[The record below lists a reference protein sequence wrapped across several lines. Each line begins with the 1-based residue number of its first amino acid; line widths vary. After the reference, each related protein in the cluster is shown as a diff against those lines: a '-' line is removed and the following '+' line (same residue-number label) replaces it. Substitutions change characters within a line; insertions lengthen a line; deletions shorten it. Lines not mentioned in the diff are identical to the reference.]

1 MNAQRTR
8 AKIMGAAVGVV
19 LAVSMTASM
28 MLIPTQDAQAVPSY
42 SQLAQSKARHSNLKQ
57 QLSGVSS
64 DLAQQIIDLDDL
76 TNNQIPAAEKAAD
89 SAADK
94 AEAAQDAAEA
104 AESRL
109 KAAQK
114 DKADLEQKIKETGE
128 DYDDAHAAVA
138 QVARDSFHGSVA
150 SDTMSMVTGAKS
162 TDDFIESMQSESAVT
177 RSENAAAN
185 DAATEKNTSMNRK
198 QRLDAIEQQIAS
210 LKNQADADAASAQ
223 KAAADAQEKT
233 KTLNALRDKGTA
245 QREALEQRQ
254 SQLKSATAKE
264 AAQVVILQSQIDSYN
279 KQLAAQAAKQN
290 AAQKIAANSGSQ
302 ASSSSNSSSRPSSGG
317 SSSSSSH
324 SSSSSSNHGSASGM
338 NYSVPGNCPQGST
351 YCYGHSTG
359 NVGNAYPW
367 SQCTW
372 WAYIR
377 RGQLSLP
384 VGSYL
389 GNGQDWG
396 WKARALGYLV
406 NNTPHVGAA
415 ISFKAG
421 QLGSSP
427 IYGHVAIVERVNSN
441 GSILISESGSR
452 NQGRVTY
459 RTVYNPGLYTYVHY

>member
-89 SAADK
+89 R
-94 AEAAQDAAEA
+94 A